1 MTFRKSLQR
10 SDIKLLRI
18 HDFPQSSAKVK
29 EIFDQMLVR
38 HQKYLQI
45 EAEIPL
51 WKFLNANFE
60 FLLQLKFSQTLLLN
74 HDGANLF
81 DPC

>member
-1 MTFRKSLQR
+1 MVQR
-10 SDIKLLRI
+10 C
-18 HDFPQSSAKVK
+18 K
-29 EIFDQMLVR
+29 ERFVTKW

-51 WKFLNANFE
+51 GKFLNVNFD